1 LRAGCIS
8 DTLLTVLS
16 DRAKAPKPKSDA
28 RNNAFPHLQRE
39 IAPGP
44 AWPPRRDH
52 GIAED
57 GRDGTRPTTDPAPH
71 FEFSRIAVFSPE
83 EQQPHDAPWTAFS
96 AGGKI
101 EAQPQSPLAMGF
113 GETPSVRA
121 VLPPSAPLPLPLQGK
136 LAVGSVADPLEKE
149 ADAAADRVMR
159 SPGEG
164 SAAGVGASAP
174 MAGGAAAP
182 HSVHDVLQSPGAALD
197 AGVRAFMEPRF
208 GHDFRQVRVHA
219 DARAAQSAQEVRAR
233 AYTVGQHVVFG
244 AAQYTPASAAGR
256 RLIAHELSH
265 VVQQGRGL
273 ALQRQPV
280 EDWNFTR
287 SDYAGLTPAAG
298 QRKLSMASDSS
309 WFPAKLQEN
318 LMNTLDFVLGPT
330 ISPPATEGV
339 NAMDF
344 FHGHVVVKKDP
355 ATAAQTGTAK
365 AQGDQVGADL
375 KAKRTAA
382 LGKEVKFENVGP
394 APKFKISSGY
404 PFVNDAASTA
414 EQKVAAYKGVVEK
427 VEPSLGKVM
436 DDAAKIPGA
445 AVMYHTFE
453 FNQPSDLAAKGQ
465 KLDHNSTRRNFVT
478 PLDTNTPAP
487 YTTPTGAVNY
497 EVEYTIITQFSF
509 LVDKSGAVHVRPFD
523 AAPGFTSLELSTI
536 TGKPYAKSPGFER

>member
-1 LRAGCIS
+1 LRIDCIS

-16 DRAKAPKPKSDA
+16 DRAKAQKPKPDA
-28 RNNAFPHLQRE
+28 RNNVFPHLHSE

-44 AWPPRRDH
+44 VWPPRRDH

-57 GRDGTRPTTDPAPH
+57 NRDGARSTAEPVPH
-71 FEFSRIAVFSPE
+71 FQFSRIAVFSPE
-83 EQQPHDAPWTAFS
+83 DRQSLGAPRAAFP
-96 AGGKI
+96 AGRKI
-101 EAQPQSPLAMGF
+101 DPQTQNSLGFRF
-113 GETPSVRA
+113 GEVPTARA
-121 VLPPSAPLPLPLQGK
+121 VTPPSAPLPLPLQGK

-149 ADAAADRVMR
+149 AGAAADRVMR
-159 SPGEG
+159 SPSEA
-164 SAAGVGASAP
+164 SAAGVGASPP

-182 HSVHDVLQSPGAALD
+182 QIVHDILQAPGAALD

-219 DARAAQSAQEVRAR
+219 DARAAKSAEEVGAR

-244 AAQYTPASAAGR
+244 AAQYAPATDSGR

-265 VVQQGRGL
+265 VVQQRGGL
-273 ALQRQPV
+273 AVQRQPV

-309 WFPAKLQEN
+309 WFPAPLQQN
-318 LMNTLDFVLGPT
+318 LLNTLDFVFGST

-339 NAMDF
+339 NATDF

-355 ATAAQTGTAK
+355 ATAAQTGAAK

-382 LGKEVKFENVGP
+382 LGKEVKWENVGP
-394 APKFKISSGY
+394 APNFKITSGY
-404 PFVNDAASTA
+404 PFVSYAASTA

-436 DDAAKIPGA
+436 EDAAKIPGA

-478 PLDTNTPAP
+478 PLDTNAPAP

-497 EVEYTIITQFSF
+497 EVEYTIVTQFSF

-523 AAPGFTSLELSTI
+523 ATPSFTSLELSTI